1 MAHFLAIGRYHE
13 MIKMIH
19 GTILKEKIDHYGGAL
34 DFPGKIGAE
43 LPDEDVIVVLPDLL
57 EVHFAVLHHFSHRV
71 RLIVL
76 HHLLPWLRL
85 FPLG

>member
-57 EVHFAVLHHFSHRV
+57 EVHLTC
-71 RLIVL
+71 L
-76 HHLLPWLRL
+76 HHLHALSFSPRPLP
-85 FPLG
+85 PHPVCIHT